1 VTLRLAELS
10 VLKRIGDTLRAN
22 YEAMAKQPAP
32 ERWVDLINHLDDEE
46 RAQRE
51 RQDVATMRYKKNNT
65 HTSNRIEGTSQ

>member
-1 VTLRLAELS
+1 
-10 VLKRIGDTLRAN
+10 
-22 YEAMAKQPAP
+22 
-32 ERWVDLINHLDDEE
+32 LINHLDDEE